1 MCAGDYDG
9 AMTWIRTIPE
19 NEAQGEL
26 AELYAAAGHG
36 GNVDH
41 ILKVHSL
48 HPAGMRAHFGLYR
61 AVMQGTD
68 GLPRVEREM
77 IALTVS
83 AVNGCHY

>member
-1 MCAGDYDG
+1 
-9 AMTWIRTIPE
+9 MTWIRTIPE

-26 AELYAAAGHG
+26 AELYAQTGRRG
-36 GNVDH
+36 GTVDN
-41 ILKVHSL
+41 ILKIHSL

>member
-1 MCAGDYDG
+1 MA
-9 AMTWIRTIPE
+9 WIRTIE
-19 NEAQGEL
+19 EDDAAGEL
-26 AELYAAAGHG
+26 QALYAQTGRRG
-36 GNVDH
+36 GTVDN

-61 AVMQGTD
+61 AAMQGTD

>member
-1 MCAGDYDG
+1 MA
-9 AMTWIRTIPE
+9 WIRTVPE

-26 AELYAAAGHG
+26 AELYGAAGGPG
-36 GNVDH
+36 GTVDN
-41 ILKVHSL
+41 ILKIHSL

-77 IALTVS
+77 IAVTVS
-83 AVNGCHY
+83 DANGCHY

>member
-1 MCAGDYDG
+1 MA
-9 AMTWIRTIPE
+9 WIRTIE
-19 NEAQGEL
+19 EDDAAGEL
-26 AELYAAAGHG
+26 QELYAQGSGPG
-36 GNVDH
+36 GTVDN
-41 ILKVHSL
+41 ILKIHSL

-83 AVNGCHY
+83 AANGCDY

>member
-1 MCAGDYDG
+1 MA
-9 AMTWIRTIPE
+9 WIRTIE
-19 NEAQGEL
+19 EDDAAGEL
-26 AELYAAAGHG
+26 QELYAQAGRPG
-36 GNVDH
+36 GTVDN
-41 ILKVHSL
+41 ILKIHSL

>member
-1 MCAGDYDG
+1 MA
-9 AMTWIRTIPE
+9 WIRTIE
-19 NEAQGEL
+19 EDDAAGEL
-26 AELYAAAGHG
+26 QELYAQTGRPG
-36 GNVDH
+36 DTVDN
-41 ILKVHSL
+41 ILKIHSL